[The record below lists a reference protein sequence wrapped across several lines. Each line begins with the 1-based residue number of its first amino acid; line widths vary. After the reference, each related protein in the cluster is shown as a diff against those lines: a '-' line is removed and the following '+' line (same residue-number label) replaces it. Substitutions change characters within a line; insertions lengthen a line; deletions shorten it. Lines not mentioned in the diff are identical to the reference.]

1 MAGFLAVKKSQFD
14 CLTTEE
20 TAFLSTCKSRAP
32 VVLRHTVEKW
42 DVLKKWSP
50 DYLAR
55 SLGSAPLA
63 VFTSKDNQRFL
74 ASRAM
79 VDTISMHPGDIVR
92 YVFSYP
98 NCKKDLLY
106 KTLEQS
112 CNQQRGMSIGDCNR
126 DSETTEPR
134 RIYLRTQSMPEQ
146 LYKDVATAEKMQ
158 SLAQTFSSPDESVS
172 QFADKIFR
180 RSHMQLWLGT
190 SGNITPLHYDRNHGL
205 LAQIIGSKQ
214 VDLFSHEDTP
224 YLYPDRALRHT
235 SLINLRDFDSPQ
247 TRKAALSRF
256 PKFEEATRFRVV
268 LEPGELLY
276 IPPFFWHD
284 VTSLDSCLSVT
295 FPWDLESNE
304 EIPPI
309 MLL

>member
-1 MAGFLAVKKSQFD
+1 MAGFVAVKKSPSD
-14 CLTTEE
+14 RLA
-20 TAFLSTCKSRAP
+20 TAFLSSCKNRAP
-32 VVLRHTVEKW
+32 AVLTHTVEKW
-42 DVLKKWSP
+42 DVMRKWSP
-50 DYLAR
+50 DYLAS
-55 SLGSAPLA
+55 SLGAAPLT

-74 ASRAM
+74 ASAA
-79 VDTISMHPGDIVR
+79 DTIPMHPRDIVR

-106 KTLEQS
+106 KTQGQS
-112 CNQQRGMSIGDCNR
+112 CDQRTGIDCNR
-126 DSETTEPR
+126 DSKTTEPR
-134 RIYLRTQSMPEQ
+134 RIYLRTRSMPEE
-146 LYKDVATAEKMQ
+146 LYKDVATVDKMK
-158 SLAQTFSSPDESVS
+158 SLAQVFSNPNESVS
-172 QFADKIFR
+172 QFAEKIFR
-180 RSHMQLWLGT
+180 QSHMQLWLGT
-190 SGNITPLHYDRNHGL
+190 RGNVTPLHYDRNHGL

-224 YLYPDRALRHT
+224 YLYPDRTLRHT

-247 TRKAALSRF
+247 TREAALSRF
-256 PKFEEATRFRVV
+256 PKFEEATRYRVV

-284 VTSLDSCLSVT
+284 VTSLDSCLSIT